1 MPEAGRCV
9 KCSETQQRFL
19 RTSYPHMQTL
29 SKEASY
35 PHPNLFQFYF
45 FSTFFPSSDPVA
57 KVILVIFSPCSA
69 LCPTYQVYQSQSISH
84 MISYSRAKMHCCW
97 YVGLHSS
104 VMNWWFHPYL
114 TILLLQQTPK
124 ASKETP
130 WWEPQI
136 SFSFM
141 SQYQIHSVWI
151 TH

>member
-35 PHPNLFQFYF
+35 PTQIYF
-45 FSTFFPSSDPVA
+45 SFIFSVLFFPSSDPVA

-84 MISYSRAKMHCCW
+84 MISYSKNAVLLICRASFKCHQFMVSPLSYHI
-97 YVGLHSS
+97 
-104 VMNWWFHPYL
+104 
-114 TILLLQQTPK
+114 TITPK
-124 ASKETP
+124 ACKENP

-136 SFSFM
+136 SFSFL